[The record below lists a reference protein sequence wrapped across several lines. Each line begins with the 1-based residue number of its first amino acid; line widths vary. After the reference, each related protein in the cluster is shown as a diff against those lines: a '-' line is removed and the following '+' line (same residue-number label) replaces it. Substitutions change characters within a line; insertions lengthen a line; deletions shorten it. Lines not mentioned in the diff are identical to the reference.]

1 MERANTPEKVSV
13 NMNSS
18 TLAQIDLLVD
28 QGYYSNRSD
37 FINQAARET
46 LARQQSTID
55 RIAAAHTREWSQS
68 RPKLV
73 GVYRIP
79 RSDSE
84 EQPPQDERTESRDY
98 DQSRP
103 WFMGVYGVTRRDLE
117 EMLAQGVKMEI
128 RGYGLLCFDADCDEA
143 LLRQTVASIQVRGHV
158 RCAASVKAL
167 VDALRQN
174 GANAD

>member
-37 FINQAARET
+37 FINQAVRET

-55 RIAAAHTREWSQS
+55 RIAASHAQERSQN
-68 RPKLV
+68 RPWFV
-73 GVYRIP
+73 GVYGIA
-79 RSDSE
+79 
-84 EQPPQDERTESRDY
+84 
-98 DQSRP
+98 
-103 WFMGVYGVTRRDLE
+103 RRDLE
-117 EMLAQGVKMEI
+117 ALLAQGEKMEI

-143 LLRQTVASIQVRGHV
+143 LLRQTVARIQVRGQV

-167 VDALRQN
+167 VDALRH
-174 GANAD
+174 